1 MSQRMSQSSTNSK
14 PESWIRQELSDARR
28 SLNDAEA
35 LHNGNGSYIGA
46 ISSTY
51 YGLFHAARA
60 SIGMVKNNLSSQHR
74 NQQTELE
81 KYVITSK
88 IPFTHRDL
96 QMYEN
101 LRKKRGD
108 SEYKN
113 PKPHI
118 DISIPDK
125 VHKIRDI
132 ICKLEQYA
140 EKYLYN

>member
-1 MSQRMSQSSTNSK
+1 MSQSATNRKSK
-14 PESWIRQELSDARR
+14 AWIDQELQDARR

-35 LHNGNGSYIGA
+35 LHYGDGSYIGA

-81 KYVITSK
+81 KYVITSR
-88 IPFTHRDL
+88 IPFTHTDL
-96 QMYEN
+96 EMYKN

-118 DISIPDK
+118 NINIADKIQEIREIIS
-125 VHKIRDI
+125 R
-132 ICKLEQYA
+132 L
-140 EKYLYN
+140 EKYAWNNLFN